1 MILEKD
7 QFEAYANH
15 QAKVHVISILPKDWG
30 QKSLTCLPEN
40 SDPDSA
46 AVSPPALFTV
56 GVCVDKNLK
65 YRCQSFWKNQFALWV
80 VFQPERD
87 ADHGEI
93 FLPCETGRILP

>member
-1 MILEKD
+1 MLSVHCRRTGDKRVSLACRKIL
-7 QFEAYANH
+7 
-15 QAKVHVISILPKDWG
+15 I
-30 QKSLTCLPEN
+30 
-40 SDPDSA
+40 PDSA

-80 VFQPERD
+80 VFEPERD
-87 ADHGEI
+87 ANHGEI